1 MGYLNQIGGSSGSGN
16 GERGPRGIAGR
27 GIQSITT
34 QDNNNGTINLTINYD
49 DGTPSDTF
57 VNSLVSDTLIQL
69 EKLTLE
75 GTNNTVKFSI
85 NQADETVIYKCD
97 TVAGINIM
105 KQLLIGNGIKKLGL
119 LNDEIVFIDASGEHF
134 KIFSESS
141 GSITFKSLNGAVSKM
156 LMKDLNDNEIYDISD
171 TGVNYYPT
179 QVNYGKV
186 SDIGGVKFSVKNTG
200 ITAQR
205 DMSIFNS
212 NLIVNNGIDIFKVNK
227 MNDYTEIFK
236 VFTRDIISEDLNFL
250 DTNELLVMKLDTVN
264 RNLELNNT
272 QFTMISGEDI
282 TFINEPSTKITS
294 ILQTKTPKIIIP
306 DTVLNIVDTN
316 ETPIMQVKTDNN
328 VDIYSQLNIKSS
340 GGVAENYTDFP
351 FTTLSNPDGTN
362 YGFQC
367 GTHFLI
373 SNTPLICTGVM
384 DFLSQYSAQVI
395 TTCVISGDMSAF
407 NLSVDPD
414 GRFQFSFTAA
424 VSGPFAFAFSPEMAV
439 QIGMSSN
446 PPNPSKI
453 IFGGTGVGNLYMLF
467 QTNATAGST
476 YTFQSDGLFGNSVPN
491 NAIEITTTSISSV
504 GDISIESNNLNITST
519 GTTSIESNNL
529 NITTNNLS
537 VNNTNTIDIN
547 TGIFDITTTGTT
559 TINSGAGIT
568 ISGLG
573 GAIIE
578 NTYLRVD
585 NVAEFKKTVSIGTEA
600 IPTFGGEILRVF
612 NPATTEEVFNVNSTF
627 TYIKTL
633 NDITNPS
640 NKGCLYYSNE
650 TTGALSFFPRAD
662 YDCSFIT
669 WKSNKP
675 VWRIPYMSELVN
687 NPYINDA
694 LGTGTN
700 IPTTIT
706 GWTELIISD
715 NNIYFNSAP
724 SPTFFTRTIAG
735 NTTIRYVGFP
745 FASNDYKFRVSYTV
759 SLSGFNNQT
768 VELALYKNGL
778 RVDTTINKMVFSSN
792 SEYEVMSR
800 IAIIPLLKNDTLS
813 VRINSNQP
821 EVTVS
826 NYNMLI
832 ETVC

>member
-1 MGYLNQIGGSSGSGN
+1 MGYLNQIGGSGSNNG

-57 VNSLVSDTLIQL
+57 INSLVSDTLIQL

-119 LNDEIVFIDASGEHF
+119 LNDEIIFIDNSGEHF

-212 NLIVNNGIDIFKVNK
+212 DLIVNNGIDIFKVRSDNSQ
-227 MNDYTEIFK
+227 TEVYK
-236 VFTRDIISEDLNFL
+236 LFTRDIISDGLLNFL
-250 DTNELLVMKLDTVN
+250 DGNELLVMKLDTDN

-272 QFTMISGEDI
+272 QFTMISGENGI
-282 TFINEPSTKITS
+282 TLLNEPLTGITS
-294 ILQTKTPKIIIP
+294 ILKTKTDKIIIP
-306 DTVLNIVDTN
+306 DTILNIVDTSEN
-316 ETPIMQVKTDNN
+316 PIMQVKTDNN
-328 VDIYSQLNIKSS
+328 VDIFNQLNVKNSS
-340 GGVAENYTDFP
+340 GGGSYTDFA
-351 FTTLSNPDGTN
+351 FTTLSNRDGTN
-362 YGFQC
+362 YGFEC

-384 DFLSQYSAQVI
+384 DFISQYSAQVN
-395 TTCVISGDMSAF
+395 TTCVITGDMSAF
-407 NLSVDPD
+407 NLSIQPN
-414 GRFQFSFTAA
+414 GRFQFSFQAA
-424 VSGPFAFAFSPEMAV
+424 VDGPFGFAFSVEMAI
-439 QIGMSSN
+439 QIGMSTN
-446 PPNPSKI
+446 PPDPSKI
-453 IFGGTGVGNLYMLF
+453 INGGTGVGDLYMLF
-467 QTNATAGST
+467 QTNATNGLT
-476 YTFQSDGLFGNSVPN
+476 YTFQSDALFGNSVIN
-491 NAIEITTTSISSV
+491 NAISITADAITSDNNILIRSEGLTVESNTSLNVNSISL
-504 GDISIESNNLNITST
+504 DI
-519 GTTSIESNNL
+519 
-529 NITTNNLS
+529 
-537 VNNTNTIDIN
+537 NTIQTIDIKS
-547 TGIFDITTTGTT
+547 GDSIDI
-559 TINSGAGIT
+559 NV
-568 ISGLG
+568 
-573 GAIIE
+573 
-578 NTYLRVD
+578 VD
-585 NVAEFKKTVSIGTEA
+585 NNFLPTGFLTLTSGTLNIVNNLTDISSINTNFKKSVSIGTE
-600 IPTFGGEILRVF
+600 PNPSFVGQMLTVF
-612 NPATTEEVFNVNSTF
+612 NPETTEEIFNINPTF
-627 TYIKTL
+627 TYIKAL

-669 WKSNKP
+669 WKTNKP
-675 VWRIPYMSELVN
+675 VWRIPYMAELVN

-706 GWTELIISD
+706 GWTELNISD
-715 NNIYFNSAP
+715 NNIYFNSSP
-724 SPTFFTRTIAG
+724 SPTFFTRVLNG

-745 FASNDYKFRVSYTV
+745 FALNDYKFRVSYTV

-778 RVDTTINKMVFSSN
+778 RIDTTINKMVFSSN
-792 SEYEVMSR
+792 SEYEIMSR